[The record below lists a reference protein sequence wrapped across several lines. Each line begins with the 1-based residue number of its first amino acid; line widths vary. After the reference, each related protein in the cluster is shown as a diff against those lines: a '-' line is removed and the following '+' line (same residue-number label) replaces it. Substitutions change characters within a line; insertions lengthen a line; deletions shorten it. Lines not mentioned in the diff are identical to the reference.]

1 MKKKCRMIV
10 VGLCV
15 LSVPLTTNPQERHW
29 GTEIRTFRLENGLN
43 LIHELDPSS
52 KVTVVQI
59 FIKGGKWAEPTGKA
73 GLAYLT
79 TRLVLEIP
87 DQSKIQQMMDQATR
101 IYTGCRQDYSYIT
114 LSCLSENFED
124 SLKLVAQIMRKPLFS
139 GIRISRLKEQM
150 ERQGK
155 TAGDDAPNLGHDTLM
170 AAFFRNAP
178 YAHPV
183 FGNEESLKAIKKKD
197 IEAFYRN
204 LFHSSNL
211 TAVVSSDLEADMVNS
226 LFEEHYGS
234 FQEGSPPELPSFES
248 VEAPEGPLTKTKDTE
263 QSLVSTGF
271 IFDIHTPREYAL
283 GYLVDCLLGKG
294 IQSRMWGLRMGERLA
309 YSVQS
314 RLTHAAQGSLLEA
327 FLETDE
333 AKTERAREALR
344 AVIVGLH
351 TEGIDAEE
359 LEMTKSYAQAEI
371 LRDNETKESR
381 SFTFGYF
388 QTMGLGYAFLDEIF
402 SQIKGISLEEIN
414 SFIRTYLDPDKGLE
428 VIIGPVDTIVQE
440 SD

>member
-1 MKKKCRMIV
+1 MNQTFRIMV
-10 VGLCV
+10 VGLCL
-15 LSVPLTTNPQERHW
+15 LSMPLMTAPQEKRW
-29 GTEIRTFRLENGLN
+29 GTQIQTFRLENGLN

-52 KVTVVQI
+52 QVTVVQI
-59 FIKGGKWAEPTGKA
+59 FIKGGKRAEPAGKA

-101 IYTGCRQDYSYIT
+101 LYTGCRLDFSYIT

-155 TAGDDAPNLGHDTLM
+155 TAEDDAPNLGHDTFM
-170 AAFFRNAP
+170 AAYFRDTP

-183 FGNEESLKAIKKKD
+183 FGDNDSHKAIKKDD

-204 LFHSSNL
+204 HIHASNM
-211 TAVVSSDLEADMVNS
+211 TVVVSSDLTAEMIKNV
-226 LFEEHYGS
+226 FEEHFGS
-234 FQEGSPPELPSFES
+234 FPQASPPELPSFAS
-248 VEAPEGPLTKTKDTE
+248 AEAPEGPMTKTKESE

-271 IFDIHTPREYAL
+271 ILDILTPRDYAL

-294 IQSRMWGLRMGERLA
+294 IRSRLWDLRMGQRLA

-314 RLTHAAQGSLLEA
+314 RLTHAEMGSLLEA

-333 AKTERAREALR
+333 AKTDQAREALH
-344 AVIVGLH
+344 AIIVDLH
-351 TEGIDAEE
+351 TEGVDAGE

-381 SFTFGYF
+381 SFTFGYY

-402 SQIKGISLEEIN
+402 TQINGISVEDIN
-414 SFIRTYLDPDKGLE
+414 SFLRTYLDPEKGME
-428 VIIGPVDTIVQE
+428 VIIGPAGTIE
-440 SD
+440 

>member
-1 MKKKCRMIV
+1 MTNKTCRKIV
-10 VGLCV
+10 LGLW
-15 LSVPLTTNPQERHW
+15 LMSVPLLSTTQEKQW
-29 GTEIRTFRLENGLN
+29 GTQIQTFRLENGLS

-59 FIKGGKWAEPTGKA
+59 FVKGGTRAEPAGKA

-87 DQSKIQQMMDQATR
+87 DQSKIQQLMDQATR
-101 IYTGCRQDYSYIT
+101 LYTGCRQDFTYIT
-114 LSCLSENFED
+114 LSCLSEHFED

-155 TAGDDAPNLGHDTLM
+155 TAEDDAPNLGHDTFL
-170 AAFFRNAP
+170 AAFFKDAP

-183 FGNEESLKAIKKKD
+183 FGDEESLKNIKKDD
-197 IEAFYRN
+197 IEAFYDTHFN
-204 LFHSSNL
+204 ASNM
-211 TAVVSSDLEADMVNS
+211 TVVVSSDLRAEMIKG
-226 LFEEHYGS
+226 LFEEHYGP
-234 FQEGSPPELPSFES
+234 FPEGSLPDLPSFAS
-248 VEAPEGPLTKTKDTE
+248 VEAPEGPLTKAKDTE
-263 QSLVSTGF
+263 QSLVATGF
-271 IFDIHTPREYAL
+271 VLGLQSPREYAL

-294 IQSRMWGLRMGERLA
+294 IQSRMWDLRMGQRLA

-314 RLTHAAQGSLLEA
+314 RLTPAELGSLLEA

-333 AKTERAREALR
+333 SKTEQAREALR
-344 AVIVGLH
+344 AVITDLH
-351 TEGIDAEE
+351 AKGIDARE
-359 LEMTKSYAQAEI
+359 LEMTKIYAQAEI

-381 SFTFGYF
+381 SFSLGHY

-402 SQIKGISLEEIN
+402 AQIDAVGLEEIN
-414 SFIRTYLDPDKGLE
+414 AFIQAYLDPAKSLE
-428 VIIGPVDTIVQE
+428 VIIGPEKWIE
-440 SD
+440 